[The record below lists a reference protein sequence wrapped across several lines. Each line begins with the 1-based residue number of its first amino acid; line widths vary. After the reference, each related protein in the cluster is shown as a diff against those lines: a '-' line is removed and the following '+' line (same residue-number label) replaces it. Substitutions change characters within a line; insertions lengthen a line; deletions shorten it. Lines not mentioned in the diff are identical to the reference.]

1 MDIDAKTV
9 LYGVIERIGK
19 KHIESEIISSSN
31 VPQIIRDLFS
41 ASIDYLHAYEYDEE
55 KVHSDLAVALM
66 HYLLSVCLIQSER
79 KVEHDKGL
87 MLDIVIP
94 SARQLRT
101 DPKRTLLLA
110 FPKKTDPASINA
122 QIDALRRIQPN
133 KENIWI
139 VFGHYNDELIT
150 PCKEFSTYVP
160 DNFVK
165 GSLRPFSSIIDDI
178 RLFLEVNKIKSF
190 KIFPV

>member
-1 MDIDAKTV
+1 
-9 LYGVIERIGK
+9 
-19 KHIESEIISSSN
+19 
-31 VPQIIRDLFS
+31 
-41 ASIDYLHAYEYDEE
+41 
-55 KVHSDLAVALM
+55 
-66 HYLLSVCLIQSER
+66 
-79 KVEHDKGL
+79 

-122 QIDALRRIQPN
+122 QIDTIRRIQPN

-139 VFGHYNDELIT
+139 VFGHYNDELMT

-178 RLFLEVNKIKSF
+178 RLFLDVNKIKSF
-190 KIFPV
+190 KIFPS